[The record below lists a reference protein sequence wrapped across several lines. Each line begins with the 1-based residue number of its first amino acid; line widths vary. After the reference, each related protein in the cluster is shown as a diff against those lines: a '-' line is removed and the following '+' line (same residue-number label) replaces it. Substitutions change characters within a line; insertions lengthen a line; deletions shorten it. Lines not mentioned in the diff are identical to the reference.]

1 MLSSVSF
8 VILAI
13 IAILYSQGYVLDSG
27 FHLSKKGGLYI
38 SAEDTGTE
46 IFVNNKKKKM
56 TGFLNNDIFIPSLD
70 TGEYSVIIAKKG
82 FWPWQKTLKVTEG
95 YVTEARAFMVPQNT
109 NASLLTKGMFSDIW
123 SSPLQSIFLLKEK
136 KNNGYSLAFYIP
148 DQQKFLTESATSTK
162 KLLSVEENISN
173 IIWGDGYVIFNSDK
187 GLVKAEFN
195 LSSFSVSAKQHN
207 EPTEKVSGFEKISPK
222 GDEKILWDPN
232 TNDIFVDWSKN
243 SQTIPYY
250 LCDTKD
256 CQLPIKILHSITSIR
271 AADFFPNRKDVIITA
286 VSNGV
291 YALEIDGRGGR
302 LIQPIYKGKEPRF
315 ALLKGDENVYV
326 LDEGALIK
334 VSLEANE

>member
-1 MLSSVSF
+1 
-8 VILAI
+8 
-13 IAILYSQGYVLDSG
+13 
-27 FHLSKKGGLYI
+27 
-38 SAEDTGTE
+38 
-46 IFVNNKKKKM
+46 
-56 TGFLNNDIFIPSLD
+56 
-70 TGEYSVIIAKKG
+70 
-82 FWPWQKTLKVTEG
+82 
-95 YVTEARAFMVPQNT
+95 
-109 NASLLTKGMFSDIW
+109 MF
-123 SSPLQSIFLLKEK
+123 
-136 KNNGYSLAFYIP
+136 
-148 DQQKFLTESATSTK
+148 
-162 KLLSVEENISN
+162 ENISN